1 MTILLATDHYL
12 PTINGI
18 SIHVDLLAKE
28 LRKRGHIVYILT
40 AFCPGQEQSKY
51 LIPAPSLPLIGRGD
65 ERVIIPFS
73 PKTVRK
79 LKQINFDIIHDHLF
93 LTTFLSRQVAKQKK
107 LPHLVTYHTIFIYIV
122 TRTFPF
128 LPKSVLKNIS
138 DYLERW
144 YFNQFDQILAPSQK
158 AVDAIH
164 AASVKTPVVK
174 FHNGIAPL
182 KPKQDKTYD
191 WYDPKNTYIAL
202 TGRVDSTKNVKMA
215 IDAFKELS
223 KLVDNA
229 YLVIIGDGPGQK
241 PYETYVQEIGIE
253 KKVIFFGRYHLDE
266 LLTVYQ
272 YIDIAFFT
280 SLADTLSTVAIEQAV
295 AGLPFVVVDDPGVT
309 EIAQPGVNAIAVE
322 NDAGKLAYALKKLI
336 DDKRM
341 REKYGKESVKIGN
354 EFTIKAFGDRIE
366 RMYEEQI
373 EKNEKN
379 KKNS

>member
-1 MTILLATDHYL
+1 
-12 PTINGI
+12 
-18 SIHVDLLAKE
+18 
-28 LRKRGHIVYILT
+28 
-40 AFCPGQEQSKY
+40 
-51 LIPAPSLPLIGRGD
+51 
-65 ERVIIPFS
+65 
-73 PKTVRK
+73 
-79 LKQINFDIIHDHLF
+79 
-93 LTTFLSRQVAKQKK
+93 
-107 LPHLVTYHTIFIYIV
+107 
-122 TRTFPF
+122 
-128 LPKSVLKNIS
+128 
-138 DYLERW
+138 
-144 YFNQFDQILAPSQK
+144 
-158 AVDAIH
+158 
-164 AASVKTPVVK
+164 
-174 FHNGIAPL
+174 
-182 KPKQDKTYD
+182 
-191 WYDPKNTYIAL
+191 
-202 TGRVDSTKNVKMA
+202 
-215 IDAFKELS
+215 
-223 KLVDNA
+223 
-229 YLVIIGDGPGQK
+229 
-241 PYETYVQEIGIE
+241 VQEIGIE